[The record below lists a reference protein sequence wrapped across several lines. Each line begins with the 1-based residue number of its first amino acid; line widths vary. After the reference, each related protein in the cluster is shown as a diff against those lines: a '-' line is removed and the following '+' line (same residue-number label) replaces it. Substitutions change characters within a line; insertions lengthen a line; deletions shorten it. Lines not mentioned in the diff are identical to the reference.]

1 MSEKNLQN
9 LLSETIRAVLEMS
22 FFTEILEVAMPERW
36 GGRPCMAAS
45 IEFSGAAS
53 GSFMLVADTL
63 AAHALA
69 DEFMGVSGDG
79 RDAGISGANED
90 KSKREVAD
98 EEVFEELTNI
108 LCGALLSR
116 FQPDRCCDLSQPI
129 LCPGAMAAD
138 WRESPGGANI
148 CSGVLLESGFV
159 TGYWKLDGMR

>member
-1 MSEKNLQN
+1 
-9 LLSETIRAVLEMS
+9 
-22 FFTEILEVAMPERW
+22 MPGTW
-36 GGRPCMAAS
+36 SSRPCMAAS

-53 GSFMLVADTL
+53 GSFMLVADTS

-69 DEFMGVSGDG
+69 DEFMGFSDDG
-79 RDAGISGANED
+79 RDAETSGENADEAR
-90 KSKREVAD
+90 RETVD

-129 LCPGAMAAD
+129 LCSEALAAD
-138 WRESPGGANI
+138 WRESPGGTDI